1 MSQYS
6 MSFDGVMN
14 DKVCGLSSKNSKS
27 DMFFADEH
35 LAACITRAQQ
45 VMDHPLARGW

>member
-14 DKVCGLSSKNSKS
+14 DKVCTNLFYKLNSFVCQRNR
-27 DMFFADEH
+27 MA
-35 LAACITRAQQ
+35 LYITRA
-45 VMDHPLARGW
+45 L